1 METNTRTDTH
11 DMIVVHR
18 VFRRE
23 FRLAPRLIRAV
34 RAGDVARAQVVG
46 RHLTELYHG
55 LHHHHTNEDEV
66 LWPLLLARV
75 DLEADRVLLMQAQ
88 HQEIDALFGTA
99 SDLLPAWMSTAAAD
113 VRDELATVY
122 DLLLPVLLTH
132 LSAEEDEIL
141 PLAAEH
147 ISQEE
152 WDRMGARFTADTP
165 KDKLMLFLG
174 ALLEEATPDERAH
187 MLAKLPGVAR
197 LAWRLV
203 GERSYGKRTR
213 TLRAGLA

>member
-75 DLEADRVLLMQAQ
+75 DLEADRVLLMEAQ
-88 HQEIDALFGTA
+88 HQQIDTLLGAAL
-99 SDLLPAWMSTAAAD
+99 DLLPTWMSTAAAD

-122 DLLLPVLLTH
+122 DRLLPVLMAH

-141 PLAAEH
+141 PLAADH
-147 ISQEE
+147 VSQEE
-152 WDRMGARFTADTP
+152 WERMGARFTQDTP

-187 MLAKLPGVAR
+187 MLAKLPAVAR

-203 GERSYGKRTR
+203 GERSYAKRTR
-213 TLRAGLA
+213 TLRAGVS